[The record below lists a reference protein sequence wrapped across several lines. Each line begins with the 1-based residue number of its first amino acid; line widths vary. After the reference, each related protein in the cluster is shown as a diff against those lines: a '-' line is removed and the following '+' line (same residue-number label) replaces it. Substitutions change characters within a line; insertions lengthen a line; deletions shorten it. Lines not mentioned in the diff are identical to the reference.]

1 MDRVLVP
8 VDGSEPALRAVRYA
22 AHVSRNR
29 CPLEI
34 HLLSVEPA
42 PQDWQTRGIGTKAI
56 EEHLRLLAH
65 EAAASARAVLDAEG
79 VGHTSHV
86 RLGDPAEVIAATAEE
101 LGCHHIIMGTRGLGK
116 VAGLA
121 LGSVATG
128 VLHLAKVPVTF
139 VK

>member
-1 MDRVLVP
+1 MERILIP
-8 VDGSEPALRAVRYA
+8 VDGSEPAKRAVQYA
-22 AHVSRNR
+22 AEISKRS

-42 PQDWQTRGIGTKAI
+42 PQDWQTRGVGTKAI

-65 EAAASARAVLDAEG
+65 EASASARAILDAEG
-79 VGHTSHV
+79 LPHTSHT
-86 RLGDPAEVIAATAEE
+86 RLGDPAETIARTADE
-101 LGCHHIIMGTRGLGK
+101 LECNHIIMGTRGLGK
-116 VAGLA
+116 IAGLA

>member
-1 MDRVLVP
+1 MERVLVP
-8 VDGSEPALRAVRYA
+8 VDGSEPAKRAVQYA
-22 AHVSRNR
+22 AEISKRS

-34 HLLSVEPA
+34 HLLSVEPQ

-56 EEHLRLLAH
+56 EEHLRFLAH
-65 EAAASARAVLDAEG
+65 EASASARAILDAEG
-79 VGHTSHV
+79 IGHTSHV
-86 RLGDPAEVIAATAEE
+86 RLGDPGEVIAAAAEE

>member
-1 MDRVLVP
+1 MEKVLIP

-22 AHVSRNR
+22 AQLCKRT

-65 EAAASARAVLDAEG
+65 EAAASAREILDAEG

-86 RLGDPAEVIAATAEE
+86 RLGDPADTIARTTEE
-101 LGCHHIIMGTRGLGK
+101 LGCSHIIMGTRGLGK

-121 LGSVATG
+121 LGSVATA
-128 VLHLAKVPVTF
+128 VLHLATVPVTF